1 MIQYLHAP
9 RPHKSGIDDLSLFE
23 QEVNAMNGP
32 VILLQLLRILDLHPL
47 RPLFRSIVARFLDC
61 TCLALWAS
69 GLWLHYA
76 MLQNLIPSFFW
87 TEPGWRVGSNYA
99 IW

>member
-32 VILLQLLRILDLHPL
+32 VILLQLLRHGYQMAI
-47 RPLFRSIVARFLDC
+47 ARFLDRM
-61 TCLALWAS
+61 CLALRAS
-69 GLWLHYA
+69 
-76 MLQNLIPSFFW
+76 
-87 TEPGWRVGSNYA
+87 
-99 IW
+99 